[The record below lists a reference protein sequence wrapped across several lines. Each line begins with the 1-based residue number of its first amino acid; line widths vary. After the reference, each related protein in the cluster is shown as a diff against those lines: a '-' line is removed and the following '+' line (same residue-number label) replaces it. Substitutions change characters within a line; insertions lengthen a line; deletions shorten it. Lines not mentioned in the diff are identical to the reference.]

1 VYIIHDKLTHL
12 ASIKLGQRDD
22 KAERNFWWPINK
34 AWDALAYNHY
44 KQSSWSK
51 HIAGLQLSGHYQRT
65 RESIIKL
72 SDPQVRIIDALAEAV
87 GIPHKRGQTD
97 IEIPQEARGY
107 EEWLAKAESER
118 NNKK

>member
-1 VYIIHDKLTHL
+1 VYVIHEKLSYL
-12 ASIKLGQRDD
+12 ASINMGKRKSD
-22 KAERNFWWPINK
+22 FWWPINK

-44 KQSSWSK
+44 EQTSWSK
-51 HIAGLQLSGHYQRT
+51 HMAGLQLSGHYRRT
-65 RESIIKL
+65 REPVIKL
-72 SDPQVRIIDALAEAV
+72 SDPQVRILDALTEAV

-97 IEIPQEARGY
+97 IEIPQEASGY